1 MHKSKGSFTRTK
13 SRIKTKMAKK
23 KTTKKTPEKG
33 MKPTAEAVSENSLKK
48 DKVPTRG
55 KVFEGTVI
63 KKFPER
69 VTIQFEKMVYVRKYE
84 RYTKSRTKVHAR
96 LPESIK
102 DDIEEGDHIRVQ
114 ECRPLSKIVHFK
126 VIEKLKNKEEN
137 FAK

>member
-1 MHKSKGSFTRTK
+1 
-13 SRIKTKMAKK
+13 MAKK
-23 KTTKKTPEKG
+23 KTTKKKQSKQESKG
-33 MKPTAEAVSENSLKK
+33 TAVASS
-48 DKVPTRG
+48 KVNVQKERAPTRG

-63 KKFPER
+63 RKFPTR